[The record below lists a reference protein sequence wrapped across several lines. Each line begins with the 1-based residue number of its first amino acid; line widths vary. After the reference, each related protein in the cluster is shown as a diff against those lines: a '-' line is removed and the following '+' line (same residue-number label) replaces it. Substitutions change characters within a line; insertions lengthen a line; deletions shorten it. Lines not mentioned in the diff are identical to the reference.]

1 MIHADLRKVTQDDVN
16 KMVAEEAYF
25 HSKCDAPIDWDLLAS
40 DVNNIVQRMRRHDVI
55 DEVYD
60 LEGMID
66 NSIEEYN

>member
-1 MIHADLRKVTQDDVN
+1 MIHADLRKVTQDDIN

-25 HSKCDAPIDWDLLAS
+25 HSKCVAPINWNIIAD
-40 DVNNIVQRMRRHDVI
+40 DVYNIVQRMRRHDVI

-66 NSIEEYN
+66 NAIEEYN